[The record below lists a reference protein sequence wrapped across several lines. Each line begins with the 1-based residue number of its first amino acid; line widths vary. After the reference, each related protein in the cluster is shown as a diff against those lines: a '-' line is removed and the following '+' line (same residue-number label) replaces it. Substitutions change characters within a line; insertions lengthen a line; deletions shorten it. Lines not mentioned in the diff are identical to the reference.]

1 LYRRQKIDNNRLTEQ
16 DNKTNKTN
24 KMNTLPTEIVRMIM
38 TYRGTDTFE
47 ALSHEMDSAK
57 RYTAKYRQDVLARII
72 KASVEDESITHKEML
87 ILFKH
92 KALKQKKVVEPWEKV
107 KRPIHPDH

>member
-1 LYRRQKIDNNRLTEQ
+1 
-16 DNKTNKTN
+16 
-24 KMNTLPTEIVRMIM
+24 MNALPTEIVRMILS
-38 TYRGTDTFE
+38 YRGTEAFE
-47 ALSHEMDSAK
+47 ALSHEMDTTK
-57 RYTAKYRQDVLARII
+57 KYTAKYRQDVLARVI
-72 KASVEDESITHKEML
+72 KASVDDETITHKEML